1 MGQQSRRTHTHI
13 KLNYLSLFAR
23 SRSSS
28 LSWQWRM
35 NVTRSQTILWWCI
48 HLVLDAR
55 FHVKK
60 LVSCER
66 LCVCSLESFDAYLF
80 FSLSLARSAFR
91 FCLFCLLAFFCS
103 ASIFVFAPFAKNNW
117 KRTKPNDFYSL
128 SFILI
133 PKILP
138 PLNSYIV
145 VSLQWP
151 LSYELN
157 K

>member
-13 KLNYLSLFAR
+13 KLNYLSLFTR
-23 SRSSS
+23 SRSPS

-80 FSLSLARSAFR
+80 FSLSLARSVFR
-91 FCLFCLLAFFCS
+91 FCLFCLLAFFALRRFLFLLHS
-103 ASIFVFAPFAKNNW
+103 PKIIENERNQMI
-117 KRTKPNDFYSL
+117 
-128 SFILI
+128 FILY
-133 PKILP
+133 PSFLFQRYCHHSIL
-138 PLNSYIV
+138 I
-145 VSLQWP
+145 
-151 LSYELN
+151 LSYHYNGHCLMN
-157 K
+157 